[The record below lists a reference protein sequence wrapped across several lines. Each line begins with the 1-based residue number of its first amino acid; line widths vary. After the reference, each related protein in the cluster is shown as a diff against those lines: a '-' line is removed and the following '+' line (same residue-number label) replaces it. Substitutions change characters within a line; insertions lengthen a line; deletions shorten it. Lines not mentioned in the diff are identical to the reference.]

1 MTVVTRHPRDRHG
14 FKIAIVCAL
23 PREADAVIALLDHHW
38 EDTEEVYSK
47 APDDPNAYTTGVIGT
62 HNVVVAHMPH
72 TGKVS
77 ATGAVRGLRTSFPSI
92 DLTLVVGIC
101 GGVPSDPNRQRDV
114 FLGDVIFSQ
123 GVVEYDFGRQYP
135 SGLKPKHTD
144 VEIEGG
150 VPAWSI
156 QSLLRKLETD
166 RHLQHLEEEAKIW
179 LQTLQHRPNY
189 QYPGRESDQLFQ
201 PSYLHRHR
209 EPSTCGQCS
218 DENVCA
224 DALKFSCSDLGCDED
239 NLVRRERAVMCPQTP
254 DGSEQTETGP
264 WPAIHVGRM
273 GFGSAAMESGKQR
286 DELAQREGIIGL
298 EIEGTG
304 AYTSSFFPS
313 LVIKGVCDYADSH
326 KNEVWQDYAAATA
339 AACTKAF
346 LQHWATDA
354 MSTNVEFG
362 EIMTMIHSGVLLQ
375 DQGKPAA
382 AAAVFWKALERMQE
396 SQTTGSPIETDT
408 ITGLTQALIAL
419 NRHAEA
425 EPLLVQSVKSNIRRV
440 GDQEST
446 VAAMRN
452 LAEFYEEWDMC
463 LAAQPLRTKVA
474 QLNQRRLGR
483 GSVPACLSQYELGL
497 NLIRQGRHAEARPSL
512 YTNLEYPLEA
522 ENVSHKGNLD
532 RMVKIAGRLADCGID
547 RCEYLHVAEHMA
559 RDAVRLVRPRI
570 ETLPYVALSAFR
582 TLGFVYRL
590 LGKAAEAE
598 EQYLESLT
606 IVNGRSQ
613 MEWLESDVMVRCSSV
628 LLEQGRYSPALSMAS
643 EALGKAPRQAEP
655 LGETVARCRT
665 NLALAY
671 MEMGQ
676 YRSAGSLVVDILSK
690 AYEDAWDIEKSTVSS
705 ILGTVS
711 IIEDVATVLSRAGCW
726 QQSQHIYEKTHS
738 ILAQLLGTMDMRTL
752 RTSLRLRD
760 TLGLQGNFMD
770 ALVLSLECK
779 DRYLQRVRQDTV
791 PERMIMAQLDIGL
804 ARAYEGL
811 GDHTTAEALARQA
824 LKTITES
831 TDENSPESLR
841 ATAIL
846 GSILVSQG
854 GPKLMKGSAM
864 QRRVVETWATLTE
877 ENSLPAL
884 EAIEAVARTCEIQ
897 GDKEQ
902 LKTWTEKASS
912 AKETFEESLSEEEED
927 RIEYLVGQVFDKWA
941 GNGEKVIQEIDRRR
955 TKVFTMMLP

>member
-1 MTVVTRHPRDRHG
+1 MTVVTRPPPDRHG

-47 APDDPNAYTTGVIGT
+47 VPGDPNAYTTGVMGT

-77 ATGAVRGLRTSFPSI
+77 AAGVAMGLRTTFPSI
-92 DLTLVVGIC
+92 DLALLVGIC
-101 GGVPSDPNRQRDV
+101 GGVPSDPNRQRDI

-123 GVVEYDFGRQYP
+123 AMAEYDSGRQYQSGKQADGEEVGGGIP
-135 SGLKPKHTD
+135 SL
-144 VEIEGG
+144 
-150 VPAWSI
+150 SI
-156 QSLLRKLETD
+156 QSILRKLETD

-179 LQTLQHRPNY
+179 LQTLQHRPKY
-189 QYPGRESDQLFQ
+189 QYPGRESDRLFQ

-209 EPSTCGQCS
+209 EPSTCGECS

-224 DALKFSCSDLGCDED
+224 DAFKASCSDLGCDED
-239 NLVRRERAVMCPQTP
+239 NIVRRERTVMCPQTP
-254 DGSEQTETGP
+254 DGSERTETGP

-273 GFGSAAMESGKQR
+273 GLSSAAMESGKQR

-298 EIEGTG
+298 EIEGAG
-304 AYTSSFFPS
+304 VCSLFPS

-326 KNEVWQDYAAATA
+326 RNEDWQDYAAATA

-354 MSTNVEFG
+354 MSTIVELG
-362 EIMTMIHSGVLLQ
+362 DIMTMVQSGDLLQ

-382 AAAVFWKALERMQE
+382 AAVVFRKALKRMQDSE
-396 SQTTGSPIETDT
+396 ATGSLMEID
-408 ITGLTQALIAL
+408 IIMGLTQALVTL

-425 EPLLVQSVKSNIRRV
+425 EPLLVQLVKSCIRQV

-446 VAAMRN
+446 LAAMRN

-474 QLNQRRLGR
+474 QINQRRLGR
-483 GSVPACLSQYELGL
+483 GSVPACLSQYEVGL

-522 ENVSHKGNLD
+522 EDVSHKGNLD
-532 RMVKIAGRLADCGID
+532 RMVNIAGRLADCGID

-570 ETLPYVALSAFR
+570 EMLPYVALSAFR
-582 TLGFVYRL
+582 ILGFVYRL

-598 EQYLESLT
+598 EQYLEALT

-613 MEWLESDVMVRCSSV
+613 MEWLESDMMVRCSSV
-628 LLEQGRYSPALSMAS
+628 SLEQGRYSPALSMAS
-643 EALGKAPRQAEP
+643 EALGKVQRQEEP
-655 LGETVARCRT
+655 LEDTLARCRT
-665 NLALAY
+665 NLALACIN
-671 MEMGQ
+671 MGQ

-690 AYEDAWDIEKSTVSS
+690 AYEDAWDIGKSTVSS
-705 ILGTVS
+705 LLGTVS

-726 QQSQHIYEKTHS
+726 QQSQHIYENTHS

-760 TLGLQGNFMD
+760 TLSLQGNFMD

-791 PERMIMAQLDIGL
+791 PERMMMAQLDIGL

-841 ATAIL
+841 AMAIL

-877 ENSLPAL
+877 ENSLPTL

-902 LKTWTEKASS
+902 LKVWRERASS
-912 AKETFEESLSEEEED
+912 VKETFEESLSEEEED
-927 RIEYLVGQVFDKWA
+927 RIEYLVGQVFEKWA
-941 GNGEKVIQEIDRRR
+941 ENGEKVIQEIDRRR